1 MKGGQPD
8 LAALLLPG
16 APVERIRR
24 ALDRAAGGELAS
36 GKFASPESSSA
47 LAVNG
52 FGPFLDAP
60 DTMPHFPCLADLDW
74 PAIRVD
80 VERQMRF
87 PWSGGRHPWLDAAFE
102 TTTHLVGVESKR
114 FEPFRDHK
122 EAKLSDAYWRD
133 VWGDGMER
141 WCAMRDRLR
150 AEPIAFAHLD
160 AAQLVKHAFGLASEA
175 TRISKIPV
183 LLYMFAEPTSGR
195 PVTPEQLA
203 RHRAEIAYF
212 AEQVEGARVRFASC
226 SWREWLSGF
235 ESPAKDH
242 ADRIMERFC
251 L

>member
-1 MKGGQPD
+1 MTGSPSD
-8 LAALLLPG
+8 LAKLLVPG
-16 APVERIRR
+16 VRVERVRE

-52 FGPFLDAP
+52 FGPYLEAP
-60 DTMPHFPCLADLDW
+60 STMPHFLCLADLDW

-87 PWSGGRHPWLDAAFE
+87 PWSGGLHPWLDAAFE

-122 EAKLSDAYWRD
+122 EAKLSNAYWRD

-150 AEPIAFAHLD
+150 AEPNAFVHLD

-175 TRISKIPV
+175 TRISKAPV
-183 LLYMFAEPTSGR
+183 LLYLFAEPTSGR
-195 PVTPEQLA
+195 SVTPKQLA
-203 RHRAEIAYF
+203 RHRAEIANF
-212 AEQVEGARVRFASC
+212 AELVEGARVRFASC

-235 ESPAKDH
+235 EGSARGH
-242 ADRIMERFC
+242 ADRLMERFC
-251 L
+251 P

>member
-1 MKGGQPD
+1 MNASPSD
-8 LAALLLPG
+8 LAELLLPG
-16 APVERIRR
+16 VPVERVRR
-24 ALDRAAGGELAS
+24 ALERAAGGELAS

-52 FGPFLDAP
+52 FGPYLDAP
-60 DTMPHFPCLADLDW
+60 GTMPHFPCLADLDW
-74 PAIRVD
+74 PAVRVD

-102 TTTHLVGVESKR
+102 TVTRLVGVESKR
-114 FEPFRDHK
+114 LEPFRDHK

-141 WCAMRDRLR
+141 WCAVRDRLR
-150 AEPIAFAHLD
+150 EEPKAFIHLD

-175 TRISKIPV
+175 ARISKAPI
-183 LLYMFAEPTSGR
+183 LLYLFAEPTSGR

-203 RHRAEIAYF
+203 RHRAEIAQF
-212 AEQVEGARVRFASC
+212 AESVEGARVRFVSC

-235 ESPAKDH
+235 VSPAKEH
-242 ADRIMERFC
+242 AERVMERFRP
-251 L
+251 